1 MDYKLKSLSLQEISA
16 LFARKE
22 ASGLSLAAF
31 ARQEHIPYTR
41 LNYLKRR
48 LLKASTP
55 TSQET
60 SSSPV
65 QPFLQLFPSP
75 SIKQGSSQTLT
86 LSYGSFILHIL
97 QHTDLRFLTQVL
109 EMPLAHV

>member
-1 MDYKLKSLSLQEISA
+1 MDYKHKSLSLQEISA

-22 ASGLSLAAF
+22 AFWLSLAAF

-48 LLKASTP
+48 LLKAST
-55 TSQET
+55 TASQET
-60 SSSPV
+60 SPSPV

-86 LSYGSFILHIL
+86 LSCSSFVLQIP

-109 EMPLAHV
+109 EVLKSHV